1 MLPDAG
7 FFRSQG
13 KSVAVRLEGRLNIS
27 VNEVATS
34 AAVAGLG
41 IASTAIWGCREELER
56 GELARVLTDW
66 DMGTVDVHAVLP
78 ADAAWKPHPR
88 ASSTFSPET
97 TQYKKRNGRRQCRE
111 K

>member
-1 MLPDAG
+1 MRPDAWV
-7 FFRSQG
+7 FRSQG
-13 KSVAVRLEGRLNIS
+13 KSVSVRLEGRLNIS

-78 ADAAWKPHPR
+78 AGR
-88 ASSTFSPET
+88 ASKPASREI
-97 TQYKKRNGRRQCRE
+97 GRASWRERVCRE
-111 K
+111 G